1 MSCAELLELPIGS
14 TGILD
19 VSLIDEDGAAIND
32 ATVEVTLKDADGIE
46 IAGET
51 WPIAM
56 NYVASSDGK
65 YTVTLTHELEVEAN
79 ASVFAHGVATGTDG
93 HVREFVRE
101 IVVVQ
106 G

>member
-1 MSCAELLELPIGS
+1 MSCAELLELPVGS

-19 VSLIDEDGAAIND
+19 VVLIDEDDAPIND
-32 ATVEVTLKDADGIE
+32 ATVDVTLKDADGNE

-56 NYVASSDGK
+56 NYVSTSDGR
-65 YTVTLTHELEVEAN
+65 YTATLTHELEVEVN
-79 ASVFAHGVATGTDG
+79 ASVFAHGSATGTDG

-101 IVVVQ
+101 ILVVQ